1 VSRIYYAG
9 VIPTLKIKTRL
20 RFDLEG
26 GRDNHRIIGLNDNGD
41 ISWIYLKDLK
51 LGDYIGIKYGYNL
64 YGSNNKIGPLDLDE
78 DLAYFIGVIVGDGYI
93 KRSGFSITCS
103 KKDESIVKEID
114 RILKDKWS
122 LNLNF
127 RDHPRNPE
135 NWRCGKNDKKLKEF
149 FSFIPEIVTKSYFK
163 RIPKPILEAPQNI
176 QTAFLSGLFDTDGSV
191 NKNRLKVV
199 ITQNNFEIIQEI
211 RMLLLNMG
219 IISRYDLRK
228 TSWQRGKGTTHRL
241 NIDSI
246 QAKKFYNLIG
256 FRLKRKNDLLKH
268 HIDRA
273 ESMKSRQYNTNYDYI
288 PLQREKFKKII
299 KESENLKYKPMSVYL
314 KTKNPSKLTVR
325 NFLDSHSD
333 VKHLEEW
340 QYLDNLMKESIVWLP
355 VEEIIESESECW
367 DLNVEDKHNFIANGF
382 INHNSAILNAICWA
396 LVGKTSKR
404 GKIAVN
410 DIIGPWGDETIVN
423 LHLSGQFELR
433 IQRTKMDKGSDLRF
447 SINDIDKHVPGN
459 VEKTQHNL
467 LYYLGVPK
475 EHYKKWFEDFMN
487 TYYFSKEIAQ
497 VFTGVTSTKS
507 DKFQFIS
514 RFMNLRLL
522 DLSREN
528 TKNKLDVAESD
539 YKIMNSNLSIIKD
552 RLKGMASKDVL
563 TMEIESFNKKID
575 EEKDNLAVWDQQIEM
590 IQFQENLINDIKN
603 KKQMIEIK
611 ESDLKEKL
619 GILKN
624 QYDIKI
630 ADYDGLEELS
640 KKATSTEE
648 QINKIDTQE
657 LYKHQDNMIKGLLTR
672 SEQLTNIKAKI
683 AVGLETIKNYKE
695 KLTNVD
701 KCPKCKTPLMYLEGK
716 IVELNPKE
724 LQSTMDAFEKQLTQ
738 NNRTHDQLKEEDEQA
753 EQHSKEI
760 AKSIEHYESL
770 KRILDGYKIRLENKD
785 KLTREIHDIMGQ
797 KETFES
803 VTKELIDK
811 LRVELKEKEE
821 HYRLLP
827 KQTATVAEVKKAI
840 ETAGFHVEELNKSKQ
855 RNEFILEKIDE
866 DLQEKEGLE
875 EAIKD
880 ATDHIDRLHFI
891 FNGFPDI
898 RKARID
904 EFIPQFKVE
913 ANNFMNQLRSK
924 IKIVIDTDR
933 ETKKGTL
940 VDEFP
945 IEGIDIHGKKR
956 GLETFSEGEKS
967 RISISLAW
975 ALRALTRKKVY
986 LPFQFNMLDE
996 IADGLDESGIDFL
1009 NKIMGDDDQYLV
1021 ITHFSHFK
1029 NKFSSS
1035 IKAIRENGQ
1044 SFVETIQ

>member
-1 VSRIYYAG
+1 M
-9 VIPTLKIKTRL
+9 
-20 RFDLEG
+20 
-26 GRDNHRIIGLNDNGD
+26 
-41 ISWIYLKDLK
+41 K
-51 LGDYIGIKYGYNL
+51 LTSLAMKNFCSYKKEFIDFTKFQD
-64 YGSNNKIGPLDLDE
+64 NKILIFGENRDE
-78 DLAYFIGVIVGDGYI
+78 EG
-93 KRSGFSITCS
+93 
-103 KKDESIVKEID
+103 
-114 RILKDKWS
+114 
-122 LNLNF
+122 
-127 RDHPRNPE
+127 
-135 NWRCGKNDKKLKEF
+135 
-149 FSFIPEIVTKSYFK
+149 
-163 RIPKPILEAPQNI
+163 
-176 QTAFLSGLFDTDGSV
+176 
-191 NKNRLKVV
+191 
-199 ITQNNFEIIQEI
+199 
-211 RMLLLNMG
+211 
-219 IISRYDLRK
+219 
-228 TSWQRGKGTTHRL
+228 
-241 NIDSI
+241 
-246 QAKKFYNLIG
+246 
-256 FRLKRKNDLLKH
+256 
-268 HIDRA
+268 
-273 ESMKSRQYNTNYDYI
+273 
-288 PLQREKFKKII
+288 
-299 KESENLKYKPMSVYL
+299 
-314 KTKNPSKLTVR
+314 
-325 NFLDSHSD
+325 LDS
-333 VKHLEEW
+333 
-340 QYLDNLMKESIVWLP
+340 
-355 VEEIIESESECW
+355 
-367 DLNVEDKHNFIANGF
+367 NGAGK
-382 INHNSAILNAICWA
+382 SLILNAICWA
-396 LVGKTSKR
+396 LSGKTSKR

-410 DIIGPWGDETIVN
+410 DVIGPWGDETIIN

-459 VEKTQHNL
+459 VEKTQQNL

-552 RLKGMASKDVL
+552 RLAGMASKEGLASENQGLDK
-563 TMEIESFNKKID
+563 TIK
-575 EEKDNLAVWDQQIEM
+575 EEKNHIQIWNDQIEM
-590 IQFQENLINDIKN
+590 VQQQEALENDIKN
-603 KKQMIEIK
+603 KKQMMAIK
-611 ESDLKEKL
+611 EADLKEKL

-630 ADYDGLEELS
+630 ADYDGLEKIEEEIKDIESQLKMFDGSQLHQLQEKMIEEMIERSGQLSELRV
-640 KKATSTEE
+640 KKDQHLREMN
-648 QINKIDTQE
+648 QMRD
-657 LYKHQDNMIKGLLTR
+657 
-672 SEQLTNIKAKI
+672 
-683 AVGLETIKNYKE
+683 

-701 KCPKCKTPLMYLEGK
+701 RCPKCKTSLMYLDGK
-716 IVELNPKE
+716 ILEMNPKE
-724 LQSTMDAFEKQLTQ
+724 VESAIESDRRCIEQVRETVEKLESEEKQGEKRSGLIQ
-738 NNRTHDQLKEEDEQA
+738 KDIIKYEE
-753 EQHSKEI
+753 
-760 AKSIEHYESL
+760 L
-770 KRILDGYKIRLENKD
+770 KRTLDNKKMRLENKE
-785 KLTREIHDIMGQ
+785 KLKHELLDIMGQ
-797 KETFES
+797 KEIFES
-803 VTKELIDK
+803 TAEELIDK
-811 LRVELKEKEE
+811 LKAELKEKEE
-821 HYRLLP
+821 HWKLLP

-1044 SFVETIQ
+1044 SFVEVIQ